1 MGISLKPEHLKR
13 YKDVAWL
20 LVKYGRSDLVKHA
33 GLEQVLTDRST
44 INTEVVP
51 QAKALADDLERM
63 GPTFVKLGQL
73 LSTRADLLPLP
84 YLQALTR
91 LQDRVGPFPYEEVEA
106 IIESEI
112 GVPISKA
119 FAAFE
124 HTSAAAASLGQV
136 HYARLRDG
144 RPVAVKVQRPG
155 IRKLIVE
162 DLDALMEI
170 AEFLDNHTQLG
181 ERYELRKMLEEFRRS
196 LLRELDYRQEAH
208 NLITLGE
215 NLKAFDR
222 IVIPSPIEDYT
233 TSRVLTMEY
242 IQGRKI
248 TSFSPLTTLEING
261 SKLADQVFGAYLQQI
276 FVDGFFHADPHP
288 GNVFLTDDGR
298 IALLD
303 LGMVGH
309 ISPNLQ
315 ERLLQLVLA
324 ITEGRAEDG
333 AAIVMRIGEKS
344 GDFDREGF
352 LRRFADL
359 IMRHQDMNVRQ
370 IEVGTIVLE
379 VAQIAGDSRLR
390 LPTELTMLGKTLLN
404 LDQVGRTLDPEFDPN
419 ASIRGN
425 AVKITRQRVLKSAS
439 PGHIFSGLIEIKDLA
454 ERLPVRVNR
463 ILDRLANNEIELK
476 VNAIDEKSL
485 MTGFQKIA
493 NRITLGLVLAALI
506 VGAAMLMNVPTSFRI
521 LGYPGLAII
530 FFLAAAS
537 CGVALMLDILFYD
550 EKSSKK

>member
-1 MGISLKPEHLKR
+1 MGISLRPEHLKR
-13 YKDVAWL
+13 YKDIAWL
-20 LVKYGRSDLVKHA
+20 LVKYGRSDLVKQA
-33 GLEQVLTDRST
+33 GLEEVLTDRRVIT
-44 INTEVVP
+44 AEAMP
-51 QAKALADDLERM
+51 EAKALADDLERM

-84 YLQALTR
+84 YLQALSR
-91 LQDRVGPFPYEEVEA
+91 LQDKVEPFPYGEVEA
-106 IIESEI
+106 IIDAEI
-112 GVPISKA
+112 GVPIPKA
-119 FAAFE
+119 FASFGQAP
-124 HTSAAAASLGQV
+124 TAAASLGQV
-136 HYARLRDG
+136 HHARLRDG

-162 DLDALMEI
+162 DLEALMEI

-181 ERYELRKMLEEFRRS
+181 ERYEFHKMLEEFRRS

-208 NLITLGE
+208 NLIVLGE
-215 NLKAFDR
+215 NLKEFDR
-222 IVIPSPIEDYT
+222 IVVPSPIEDYT

-242 IQGRKI
+242 IEGRKI
-248 TSFSPLTTLEING
+248 TSFSPLTALEVDG
-261 SKLADQVFGAYLQQI
+261 AELADQVFRAYLQQI

-303 LGMVGH
+303 LGMVAH

-324 ITEGRAEDG
+324 ITEGRAEEA
-333 AAIVMRIGEKS
+333 AAIATRIGTKRE
-344 GDFDREGF
+344 DFDQEAF
-352 LRRFADL
+352 LSRFSDL
-359 IMRHQDMNVRQ
+359 IIRHQDMNVRQ

-379 VAQIAGDSRLR
+379 VAQIAGEVGIR
-390 LPTELTMLGKTLLN
+390 LPPELTMLGKTLLN
-404 LDQVGRTLDPEFDPN
+404 LDQVGRALDPEFDPN
-419 ASIRGN
+419 ASILAN
-425 AVKITRQRVLKSAS
+425 AVKITRQRVMKSAS
-439 PGHIFSGLIEIKDLA
+439 PGHIFSGLIELKDFA
-454 ERLPVRVNR
+454 ERFPSRVNR
-463 ILDRLANNEIELK
+463 ILDRVANNEIEVK

-506 VGAAMLMNVPTSFRI
+506 VGAAMLMSVPTSFQI
-521 LGYPGLAII
+521 LGYPALAII
-530 FFLAAAS
+530 FFLAAA
-537 CGVALMLDILFYD
+537 GGGIALMLDILFYD

>member
-33 GLEQVLTDRST
+33 GLEEVLTDRRT
-44 INTEVVP
+44 ITAEVVP
-51 QAKALADDLERM
+51 EAQALADDLERM

-73 LSTRADLLPLP
+73 LSTRADLFPLP

-91 LQDRVGPFPYEEVEA
+91 LQDRVGPFPYQEVEA
-106 IIESEI
+106 IVESEI

-119 FAAFE
+119 FSEFDQ
-124 HTSAAAASLGQV
+124 TSAAAASLGQV
-136 HYARLRDG
+136 HHARLEDG

-162 DLDALMEI
+162 DLEAMMEI
-170 AEFLDNHTQLG
+170 AEFLDNHTQWG
-181 ERYELRKMLEEFRRS
+181 ERYEFHKMLEEFRRS
-196 LLRELDYRQEAH
+196 LFRELDYRQEAH
-208 NLITLGE
+208 NLIVLGE
-215 NLKAFDR
+215 NLKEFSL
-222 IVIPSPIEDYT
+222 IVIPSPIEDLT

-248 TSFSPLTTLEING
+248 TSFSPLTCVETNRAE
-261 SKLADQVFGAYLQQI
+261 LADQVFRAYLQQI

-303 LGMVGH
+303 LGMVGY

-315 ERLLQLVLA
+315 ERLLQLVMA
-324 ITEGRAEDG
+324 ITEGRAEDA
-333 AAIVMRIGEKS
+333 AAIVMRIGEKRQ
-344 GDFDREGF
+344 DFDREHF
-352 LRRFADL
+352 TSRFADL
-359 IMRHQDMNVRQ
+359 ILRHQDMNVGQ

-379 VAQIAGDSRLR
+379 GAQIAGDTGIR

-419 ASIRGN
+419 ASIRAN
-425 AVKITRQRVLKSAS
+425 AVQITRRRVLKSAS

-454 ERLPVRVNR
+454 ERLPQRLNR
-463 ILDRLANNEIELK
+463 ILDRIADNEIELK

-506 VGAAMLMNVPTSFRI
+506 VGAAMLMSVPTSFQI
-521 LGYPGLAII
+521 LGYPALAII
-530 FFLAAAS
+530 FFLAAAGG
-537 CGVALMLDILFYD
+537 GVALMLDILFYD
-550 EKSSKK
+550 EKASKK

>member
-33 GLEQVLTDRST
+33 GLEEVLTDRRT
-44 INTEVVP
+44 ITTEVVP
-51 QAKALADDLERM
+51 EAKALADDLERM

-73 LSTRADLLPLP
+73 LSTRADLFPLP

-91 LQDRVGPFPYEEVEA
+91 LQDRVGPFPYQEVEA
-106 IIESEI
+106 IVESEI

-119 FAAFE
+119 FSAFDQA
-124 HTSAAAASLGQV
+124 SAAAASLGQV
-136 HYARLRDG
+136 HHARLRDG

-162 DLDALMEI
+162 DLEALMEI

-181 ERYELRKMLEEFRRS
+181 ERYELHKMLEEFRRS
-196 LLRELDYRQEAH
+196 LFRELDYRQEAH
-208 NLITLGE
+208 NLTVLGE
-215 NLKAFDR
+215 NLKEFSR
-222 IVIPSPIEDYT
+222 IVIPSPIEDFT

-242 IQGRKI
+242 IHGRKI
-248 TSFSPLTTLEING
+248 TSFSPLASVEING
-261 SKLADQVFGAYLQQI
+261 AELADQVFRAYLQQI

-324 ITEGRAEDG
+324 ITEGRAED
-333 AAIVMRIGEKS
+333 AATIVMRIGEKRQ
-344 GDFDREGF
+344 DFDREDF
-352 LRRFADL
+352 LSRFADL
-359 IMRHQDMNVRQ
+359 IIRHQDMNVGQ
-370 IEVGTIVLE
+370 IEVGTIVFE
-379 VAQIAGDSRLR
+379 VAQIAGDAGIR

-419 ASIRGN
+419 ASIRAN
-425 AVKITRQRVLKSAS
+425 AVHVTRRRVMKSAS

-454 ERLPVRVNR
+454 ERLPQRVNR
-463 ILDRLANNEIELK
+463 ILDRMADNEIEVK

-506 VGAAMLMNVPTSFRI
+506 VGAAMLMSVPTSFQI
-521 LGYPGLAII
+521 LGYPALAII
-530 FFLAAAS
+530 FFLAAAGG
-537 CGVALMLDILFYD
+537 GVALMLDILFYD
-550 EKSSKK
+550 EKSPKK